1 MKSKLFIFF
10 LMIRRPPRSTL
21 FPYTTLFRS
30 ADGLGGRGHTLAHGL
45 RALHATR
52 PGRWRVCRRRTAAK
66 PGSHTAQRA
75 DDRRAPCTRDAT
87 QSSGT
92 VSACGSASY
101 RCRTTST
108 AYECAACE
116 SGATGCETGASH
128 DRATSGQAG
137 ADGSSRTKLRSTRYD
152 AVRNARTENTEAK
165 EGKRP
170 KIGRASC
177 RERV

>member
-1 MKSKLFIFF
+1 M
-10 LMIRRPPRSTL
+10 
-21 FPYTTLFRS
+21 
-30 ADGLGGRGHTLAHGL
+30 GGRGHTLAHGL

-75 DDRRAPCTRDAT
+75 DDRRAPCTGDAT

-92 VSACGSASY
+92 VSACGSAGY

-108 AYECAACE
+108 ADECA
-116 SGATGCETGASH
+116 GCETGASH

-170 KIGRASC
+170 KHKRHGVVDGRLIATKAR
-177 RERV
+177 REL